1 MISVKRFTLIQ
12 IVLTF
17 LCTAIVICGVSLS
30 YYYNQF
36 LRVDNFLYDLR
47 VAWRGP
53 QKTSGNIVLV
63 LMDEKS
69 ALELQRRKGSWSRK
83 HLSMALDHLCRA
95 EAEIIGL
102 DMIMSAPSQD
112 SLIDTELA
120 DQISL
125 CNNIIL
131 ARAVFAKSGQDVEPL
146 DKFQEVM
153 IGDGFINFM
162 LDSDEILRRIRFIQ
176 GKTMPDG
183 NLQLLPAFSL
193 ELARTFLNVDFD
205 FDFSSKNHLIIG
217 SPNQIQLKLPQP
229 DLIINFYGDYT
240 AFTHLSYA
248 DVVKNRFPKD
258 LVKGKIII
266 IGSSLATQKDFFS
279 TPFSRFQNNS
289 EKYKDKFGKIITN
302 ILGDKD
308 LGMACHAHAV
318 ETILNNAFIN
328 KATTNTVIWLV
339 ILFGLVGLIFY
350 LPRLGMIW
358 ELLAVCGGTAFLVFG
373 GYLLFLKKM
382 IWLDIAAL
390 LAVLFIQFIAGV
402 ILQKVFNKKKTAM
415 ITSLFGKYVSPGV
428 VSDLIKG
435 DIDTTLTGQSQDLTM
450 LFSDLRSFT
459 NLSEK
464 LGAKDTSILLNI
476 YFDAMIPIVFQ
487 HKGTLDKLMGDAVM
501 AFYGAPLAVPDH
513 PVMAAKTALVML
525 QKIEDLKANSKIK
538 GAEDLSA
545 GIGLNTGVVT
555 VGNLGSNEFMDYT
568 IIGDAVNLASRLEGL
583 NKVYG
588 TKIIISEF
596 TADRLDNQFLLRE
609 LDLVRVK
616 GKNVAVK
623 ILELKGYQNQMSPE
637 NIEMVDLFEKG
648 LSFFRNRQW
657 DKAEE
662 NFKQSLNLVPED
674 GPSLLYLSRIKQFRE
689 NTPDENWDGVT
700 GFDHK

>member
-17 LCTAIVICGVSLS
+17 LCTAIVICGVSLC
-30 YYYNQF
+30 YYSDQF
-36 LRVDNFLYDLR
+36 LRADNFLYDLR

-69 ALELQRRKGSWSRK
+69 ALELQRRKGTWSRK
-83 HLSMALDHLCRA
+83 NLAIALDHLCRA
-95 EAEIIGL
+95 QAEIIGL
-102 DMIMSAPSQD
+102 DMILSAPSQD
-112 SLIDTELA
+112 LQIDAKLA
-120 DQISL
+120 EQISE

-176 GKTMPDG
+176 AKTMPDG
-183 NLQLLPAFSL
+183 NLQLLPSFSL
-193 ELARTFLNVDFD
+193 ELARTFLDVDFN
-205 FDFSSKNHLIIG
+205 FDFSSQKHLIIG
-217 SPNQIQLKLPQP
+217 SLNQTQLKLPQP

-240 AFTHLSYA
+240 VFTQLSYA
-248 DVVKNRFPKD
+248 DVVKNRFSKD
-258 LVKGKIII
+258 LVKDKIVI

-289 EKYKDKFGKIITN
+289 DKYKEKFGKIVRN

-328 KATTNTVIWLV
+328 KAATKTVIWLI
-339 ILFGLVGLIFY
+339 ILIGTGCLIFY
-350 LPRLGMIW
+350 LPRLGMLW
-358 ELLAVCGGTAFLVFG
+358 ELLAVGGGAAFLVFG

-382 IWLDIAAL
+382 IWLDIAPL
-390 LAVLFIQFIAGV
+390 LAVLFIQFITGV
-402 ILQKVFNKKKTAM
+402 ILQKVFDKKKTAM

-435 DIDTTLTGQSQDLTM
+435 DIDTTFTGQSKDLTM

-476 YFDAMIPIVFQ
+476 YFDAMIPIVFN

-525 QKIEDLKANSKIK
+525 EKIEDLKANSNIK

-596 TADRLDNQFLLRE
+596 TANRLDNQFLLRE

-616 GKNVAVK
+616 GKKDAVK
-623 ILELKGYQNQMSPE
+623 ILELKGYRNQMRPQD
-637 NIEMVDLFEKG
+637 IELVELFENG
-648 LSFFRNRQW
+648 LFLFRNREW
-657 DKAEE
+657 DKAEQK
-662 NFKQSLNLVPED
+662 FKQSLNLVADD

-689 NTPDENWDGVT
+689 NMPDENWDGIT

>member
-17 LCTAIVICGVSLS
+17 LCTAIVICGVSLC
-30 YYYNQF
+30 YYSDQF

-69 ALELQRRKGSWSRK
+69 ALELQRRKGTWSRK
-83 HLSMALDHLCRA
+83 NLAIALDHLCRA
-95 EAEIIGL
+95 QAEIIGL
-102 DMIMSAPSQD
+102 DMILSAPSQD
-112 SLIDTELA
+112 SQIDTKLA
-120 DQISL
+120 DQISE

-153 IGDGFINFM
+153 IGDGFINFI

-176 GKTMPDG
+176 AKTMPDG
-183 NLQLLPAFSL
+183 NLQLLPSFSL
-193 ELARTFLNVDFD
+193 ELARTFLDVDFN
-205 FDFSSKNHLIIG
+205 FDFSSQKHLIIG
-217 SPNQIQLKLPQP
+217 SLNQTQLKLPQP

-240 AFTHLSYA
+240 AFTQLSYA
-248 DVVKNRFPKD
+248 DVVKNRFSKD
-258 LVKGKIII
+258 LVKDKIVI

-289 EKYKDKFGKIITN
+289 DKYKKKFGKIVRN

-328 KATTNTVIWLV
+328 KASTKTVIWLI
-339 ILFGLVGLIFY
+339 ILIGAGCLIFY
-350 LPRLGMIW
+350 LPRLGMLW
-358 ELLAVCGGTAFLVFG
+358 ELLAVGGGAAFLVFG

-382 IWLDIAAL
+382 IWLDIAPL
-390 LAVLFIQFIAGV
+390 LAVLFIQFITGV
-402 ILQKVFNKKKTAM
+402 ILQKVFDKKKTAM

-435 DIDTTLTGQSQDLTM
+435 DIDTTFTGQRKDLTM

-476 YFDAMIPIVFQ
+476 YFDAMIPIVFH

-501 AFYGAPLAVPDH
+501 AFYGAPLALPDH

-525 QKIEDLKANSKIK
+525 EKIEDLKANSNIK

-596 TADRLDNQFLLRE
+596 TANRLDHQFLLRE

-616 GKNVAVK
+616 GKKDAVK
-623 ILELKGYQNQMSPE
+623 ILELKGYRNQMRPQD
-637 NIEMVDLFEKG
+637 IELVELFENG
-648 LSFFRNRQW
+648 LFLFRNREW
-657 DKAEE
+657 DKAEQK
-662 NFKQSLNLVPED
+662 FKQSLNLVPDD

-689 NTPDENWDGVT
+689 NMPDENWDGIT